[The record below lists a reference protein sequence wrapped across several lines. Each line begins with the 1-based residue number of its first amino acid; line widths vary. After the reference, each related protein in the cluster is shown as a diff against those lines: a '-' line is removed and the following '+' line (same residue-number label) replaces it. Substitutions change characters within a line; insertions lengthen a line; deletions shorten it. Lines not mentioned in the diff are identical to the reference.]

1 LGKDAAADDTEEIR
15 IFSVSS
21 AAVVT
26 EKTNKSS
33 NFPAA
38 MKQSLGL
45 IALIIFVALIT
56 LVLAAT
62 QVSPK

>member
-1 LGKDAAADDTEEIR
+1 VKLL
-15 IFSVSS
+15 S
-21 AAVVT
+21 VVT
-26 EKTNKSS
+26 QKTNKSG

-56 LVLAAT
+56 LVLAVT
-62 QVSPK
+62 QAGR

>member
-1 LGKDAAADDTEEIR
+1 MFVFLRETV
-15 IFSVSS
+15 FLF
-21 AAVVT
+21 VT

-45 IALIIFVALIT
+45 IALILFVALVT

>member
-1 LGKDAAADDTEEIR
+1 LRLLLYVCILRETV
-15 IFSVSS
+15 FLF
-21 AAVVT
+21 VT

-45 IALIIFVALIT
+45 IALILFVALVT

-62 QVSPK
+62 QGSR

>member
-1 LGKDAAADDTEEIR
+1 MPFAPFCFTFVPLRETA
-15 IFSVSS
+15 FY
-21 AAVVT
+21 VVT

-45 IALIIFVALIT
+45 IALFIFVALIT

-62 QVSPK
+62 QVSR

>member
-1 LGKDAAADDTEEIR
+1 
-15 IFSVSS
+15 
-21 AAVVT
+21 
-26 EKTNKSS
+26 
-33 NFPAA
+33 